1 MFKGI
6 IKVGL
11 VGLLGYGVYKLMQ
24 YTVGISL
31 IYSNKEV
38 AKWAHEVSIG
48 KMSEEEFKNNINK
61 LFKETREYIES
72 LKNENKNENVE
83 EVKEDNKEAAV
94 EA

>member
-24 YTVGISL
+24 YTVGMSL
-31 IYSNKEV
+31 VYSNKEI

-48 KMSEEEFKNNINK
+48 KMSEEEFKNKIK
-61 LFKETREYIES
+61 ELFKETREYIES
-72 LKNENKNENVE
+72 LKNENLE

>member
-11 VGLLGYGVYKLMQ
+11 VGLLGYGVYKLLQ

-48 KMSEEEFKNNINK
+48 KMTEEEFKNNINK

-72 LKNENKNENVE
+72 LKNENVE

>member
-48 KMSEEEFKNNINK
+48 KMTEEEFKNKIK
-61 LFKETREYIES
+61 ELFKENSEYIKS
-72 LKNENKNENVE
+72 LNNEDKVAEN
-83 EVKEDNKEAAV
+83 NKEAVV